1 MSHSKGVGRTLLLC
15 LIVFFVGVI
24 GYFLN
29 YATNS
34 ELWTLDSTVVDVSQE
49 DYSSDVVRRTKERG
63 IVASILTAFT
73 CNRHSNL

>member
-1 MSHSKGVGRTLLLC
+1 MSRSKGVGRTLLLC
-15 LIVFFVGVI
+15 LTVLFSGFI

-34 ELWTLDSTVVDVSQE
+34 ELWTLDSTVVDVSQD
-49 DYSSDVVRRTKERG
+49 DYGSDVVRRTKERG

-73 CNRHSNL
+73 CN